1 MQPFT
6 GAVSYSPIWQGAF
19 AKPAMSLFPQAR
31 AAELEVFTHRSV
43 ILLVYEYSSLTKIV
57 PFLDVT
63 KSLVTVIFRALLT
76 PLWKV
81 ERSLPRGP
89 CCVMSTHLPS
99 REANWMRIAWA
110 LAGPLDGGVLL
121 HAEPTHFFLFGV

>member
-76 PLWKV
+76 PLCGTIAAARALLRNV
-81 ERSLPRGP
+81 NTPAISRGK
-89 CCVMSTHLPS
+89 LD
-99 REANWMRIAWA
+99 ANS
-110 LAGPLDGGVLL
+110 
-121 HAEPTHFFLFGV
+121 